1 MKLRHSLRDLRNTK
15 DAILLNQIEDD
26 HPPNWNTD
34 RMFEKSYHQYLEQSS
49 KTSHSDVE
57 TKHSIINIYRTLGL
71 VACLLVTVGLGVGVW
86 SKQQSVEMRFAPE
99 TTTTTH
105 METTEQYIAEIPT
118 VESEIVR
125 RDETTSSIEEIS
137 ESDTSSET
145 SEIKTTN
152 SPQTVITEESTL
164 QNPGFIQ
171 SQSEVETEKPIS
183 SVIDPTEPSAAV
195 TTAVTNLT
203 EPSIM
208 SSETEIIPT
217 EPNEIDPTEPT
228 GVTTE
233 VLESVILDESLL
245 PWFVI
250 EQVNGFTQIRF
261 MQSVEPSPE
270 EWVMYTIDSDEF
282 IMTEDRVHPAVCEYR
297 ILIAETMQQLSLYQ
311 YERTAFIRGWALSMK
326 PEVVQIGENYG
337 VLWTDAENEKCG
349 LLWDDGKYTFII
361 DTSIENTGLLMMVA
375 ETVK

>member
-1 MKLRHSLRDLRNTK
+1 M
-15 DAILLNQIEDD
+15 
-26 HPPNWNTD
+26 
-34 RMFEKSYHQYLEQSS
+34 
-49 KTSHSDVE
+49 
-57 TKHSIINIYRTLGL
+57 
-71 VACLLVTVGLGVGVW
+71 
-86 SKQQSVEMRFAPE
+86 
-99 TTTTTH
+99 
-105 METTEQYIAEIPT
+105 
-118 VESEIVR
+118 
-125 RDETTSSIEEIS
+125 
-137 ESDTSSET
+137 
-145 SEIKTTN
+145 
-152 SPQTVITEESTL
+152 
-164 QNPGFIQ
+164 QNPGIIQ

-183 SVIDPTEPSAAV
+183 SVIDPIEPSTAI
-195 TTAVTNLT
+195 TTAVSNST

-270 EWVMYTIDSDEF
+270 EWVMYTIDSDKF
-282 IMTEDRVHPAVCEYR
+282 IMTEAREHPAVCEYR
-297 ILIAETMQQLSLYQ
+297 ILIAETMQQLTLYQ

-349 LLWDDGKYTFII
+349 LLWDDGQYTF
-361 DTSIENTGLLMMVA
+361 SIETSTNQQALLLPL
-375 ETVK
+375 VKAVQSPY